1 MNRDE
6 VTKLAQDCG
15 WIIHEDMPYMD
26 VQAVQDALID
36 RLERFAHLVAEYERE
51 SCAKMCEE
59 FPYDCL
65 GCLDDCAAA
74 IRSRSNT

>member
-1 MNRDE
+1 MTRDE
-6 VTKLAQDCG
+6 VIKLAREAG
-15 WIIHEDMPYMD
+15 LFVP
-26 VQAVQDALID
+26 QAGIPDNGALT
-36 RLERFAHLVAEYERE
+36 RFANLVAEYERE

-74 IRSRSNT
+74 MRSRSNT